1 MHRDK
6 VLTVLQHHREELI
19 ARGVESLS
27 LVGSVAR
34 EESAPDSDVDVV
46 VRLID
51 RDRGFA
57 HFRRLDELQERL
69 SEILGCRVDLI
80 EEAAVS
86 PRMRRE
92 INRDR
97 VLTF

>member
-1 MHRDK
+1 MDRDHA
-6 VLTVLQHHREELI
+6 LSVLQQYREELI

-34 EESAPDSDVDVV
+34 EELAPDSDVDVV
-46 VRLID
+46 VRLTEGP
-51 RDRGFA
+51 RGLA
-57 HFRRLDELQERL
+57 HFRRLDEIQDRL
-69 SEILGCRVDLI
+69 AEIFGCRVDLV

-92 INRDR
+92 IERDR
-97 VLTF
+97 VLAF